1 MNNKYK
7 RMNRLN
13 FLFLG
18 VLIFMQSC
26 KPSNNNVTKSEEEIV
41 AEEDVVGIK
50 YYEPDY
56 SRLGY
61 DEISFTGEGSQAE
74 MNEEEGSNYKRAWN
88 RMNIILDS
96 IHILYNQKDVFS
108 EEKQKIS
115 FFKSLEFSQKNWL
128 AYYESLVELKYPKDE
143 LGGSA
148 NLMCE
153 TKYRTTLINQRI
165 RDLNLW
171 LMGTPQGEVC
181 GGTQRL
187 LDYSWNDIELSR
199 GK

>member
-7 RMNRLN
+7 RINRLN

-108 EEKQKIS
+108 EEKQNIS

-153 TKYRTTLINQRI
+153 TDYRTTLINQRI

-181 GGTQRL
+181 SGTQRL
-187 LDYSWNDIELSR
+187 LDYSWGDIERSR
-199 GK
+199 EK

>member
-1 MNNKYK
+1 MNKLY
-7 RMNRLN
+7 
-13 FLFLG
+13 F
-18 VLIFMQSC
+18 VLIFGFIFIQSC
-26 KPSNNNVTKSEEEIV
+26 KQSKNDITESEDEIV
-41 AEEDVVGIK
+41 AEGDMVDIK

-61 DEISFTGEGSQAE
+61 NEIPFSGKGSQSE
-74 MNEEEGSNYKRAWN
+74 MNEEEGSNYKRAWK

-96 IHILYNQKDVFS
+96 INILYNQKDVFS

-148 NLMCE
+148 TVMCE
-153 TKYRTTLINQRI
+153 TDYRTTLINQRI

-181 GGTQRL
+181 RGTQRL
-187 LDYSWNDIELSR
+187 LDYSWNDIHSSQE
-199 GK
+199 K

>member
-1 MNNKYK
+1 MKNLY
-7 RMNRLN
+7 
-13 FLFLG
+13 F
-18 VLIFMQSC
+18 VLIFGFIFMQSC
-26 KPSNNNVTKSEEEIV
+26 KSSSNNVTKSEEEIE
-41 AEEDVVGIK
+41 AEEDVVDIK

-88 RMNIILDS
+88 RMNTVLDS
-96 IHILYNQKDVFS
+96 IHILYNKKDVFL

-115 FFKSLEFSQKNWL
+115 FFKSLEISQKSWL

-148 NLMCE
+148 SMMCE
-153 TKYRTTLINQRI
+153 TDYRTTLINQRI
-165 RDLNLW
+165 RDLNPW

-187 LDYSWNDIELSR
+187 LDYSWNDIRSSQE
-199 GK
+199 K